1 MLAGEIPANDYS
13 VALPEAPAA
22 CADLIEPLTADIDD
36 FIADLKDAQDC
47 TEYFVTSVC
56 TDLDQQV
63 SQLLAGSED
72 FIEIVPRIQ
81 ALLGDIL
88 LIEGQDGEDVEV
100 LGIRLRDEYE
110 VDTDAPVVD
119 SGIVRPSDEVPS
131 KCAEQGVSYE
141 DLNGRIDLVSDLLSF
156 EEWLV
161 GRLGESCGESGRQF
175 REVIAG
181 MQVDIDNL
189 VIEKTNL
196 VNTFFGDFGGDS
208 DLLTY
213 ASDLDAAYQAAKE
226 AGEIESNF
234 STVSQIVVPESPDTC
249 FSITNPLFLQIQSNV
264 FEITDYMD
272 CIDFTKEHVCGELAD
287 TVTQMIA
294 DNESQLDVL
303 AGSVFDKMN
312 ILLPSEGEGD
322 ENL

>member
-1 MLAGEIPANDYS
+1 MLAGDIPANDYS
-13 VALPEAPAA
+13 VELPEAPAA
-22 CADLIEPLTADIDD
+22 CSDLITPIEADIDD
-36 FIADLKDAQDC
+36 FIAELIDAQDC
-47 TEYFVTSVC
+47 TEYLVTSVC
-56 TDLDQQV
+56 TDLAEQV
-63 SQLLAGSED
+63 NQLLAGSD
-72 FIEIVPRIQ
+72 NFIEIVPRIQ

-88 LIEGQDGEDVEV
+88 LIEGQDGENVED

-110 VDTDAPVVD
+110 ADTERPVVD

-131 KCAEQGVSYE
+131 KCASFVSYD

-156 EEWLV
+156 NQWLE

-181 MQVDIDNL
+181 MQSDIDEL
-189 VIEKTNL
+189 VLEKTNL
-196 VNTFFGDFGGDS
+196 VNTFFADFGGDS

-213 ASDLDAAYQAAKE
+213 ASDLDAAYQAAKD
-226 AGEIESNF
+226 AGEIDSNF

-249 FSITNPLFLQIQSNV
+249 FSITNPLFLQIQAAV

-272 CIDFTKEHVCGELAD
+272 CIDFTKDYVCGELTD
-287 TVTQMIA
+287 TVAQIVV
-294 DNESQLDVL
+294 DNEPQLDVL
-303 AGSVFDKMN
+303 AESVFDKMQ
-312 ILLPSEGEGD
+312 ILLPAQGEGD